1 MTQISLPTHHPA
13 EEHLLDYA
21 AGAIDPA
28 AALATA
34 THLTFCPACRDRVAE
49 LEAIGGALFDEL
61 PPAPVSAGARAAL
74 LARLDDGI
82 DPRPETRPAA
92 PAVGRSPTD
101 SGVPPAAPEG
111 GPLLP
116 RPLAAVV
123 GGGLETLPWRR
134 VSWNVEEAA
143 LPVAA
148 AAMRARL
155 VRIKPG
161 AAIPRH
167 RHGGSEM
174 VAVLAGGF
182 VDAFGAHR
190 RGDLAVHDEDSD
202 HKPVAQAGEDCLCL
216 VVDEAPVRLT
226 GFFARWLNPFLR

>member
-34 THLTFCPACRDRVAE
+34 THLNFCPVCRDRVAE

-61 PPAPVSAGARAAL
+61 PPAPISASARAAL
-74 LARLDDGI
+74 LDRLDDGI
-82 DPRPETRPAA
+82 DSQPEARPAA
-92 PAVGRSPTD
+92 PA
-101 SGVPPAAPEG
+101 G

-123 GGGLETLPWRR
+123 GGGLESLPWRR
-134 VSWNVEEAA
+134 VAWNAEEAA

-148 AAMRARL
+148 TVMRARL
-155 VRIKPG
+155 MRIKPG

-167 RHGGSEM
+167 RHGGNEM

-182 VDAFGAHR
+182 VDAFGEHL
-190 RGDLAVHDEDSD
+190 RGDLAVHDQDSD

-216 VVDEAPVRLT
+216 VVDEAPVHLT

>member
-1 MTQISLPTHHPA
+1 MTRISLPTHHPA

-74 LARLDDGI
+74 FDHLDDGI
-82 DPRPETRPAA
+82 DPQPEARPPL
-92 PAVGRSPTD
+92 PN
-101 SGVPPAAPEG
+101 G

-116 RPLAAVV
+116 RPLAALV
-123 GGGLETLPWRR
+123 GGGLESLPWRR
-134 VSWNVEEAA
+134 LAWNVEEAA

-155 VRIKPG
+155 MRIKPG

-182 VDAFGAHR
+182 VDAFGEHR
-190 RGDLAVHDEDSD
+190 RGDLAVHEQDSD
-202 HKPVAQAGEDCLCL
+202 HQPVAQAGEDCLCL